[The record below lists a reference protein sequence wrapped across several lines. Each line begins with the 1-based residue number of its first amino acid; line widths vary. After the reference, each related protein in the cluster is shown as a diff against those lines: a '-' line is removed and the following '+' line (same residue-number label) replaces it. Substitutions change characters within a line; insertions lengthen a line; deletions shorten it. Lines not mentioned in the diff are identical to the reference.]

1 MPGEALTRCGIHSG
15 SEGTIGRMKEENV
28 MVGALLLL
36 VVLALIFGAGTVFH
50 LAANVL
56 AIILIVALVLGVLG
70 MFGMRGR
77 SSL

>member
-1 MPGEALTRCGIHSG
+1 
-15 SEGTIGRMKEENV
+15 

-56 AIILIVALVLGVLG
+56 IAVLLVGLVLGALG
-70 MFGMRGR
+70 IFGLRGR
-77 SSL
+77 SL